1 MFLILLHI
9 CYFFHGHCQ
18 YHLVI
23 FLRKCAYQKV
33 GNVSFSKHFRYVQKG
48 WSLYPWHFWLI
59 WTWSWQMPGS
69 SARCWCFHCMKSVQ
83 IPSLFRSVFSCIWN
97 EYSVSWS
104 KSPYSVVIQE
114 NMGHKK
120 LRIWT
125 LFKQCFEV
133 KLVGSLI
140 GLQLVTIWKV
150 STLYKCKRVIK
161 CKMNS
166 MFILIN

>member
-1 MFLILLHI
+1 MTLLTDMN
-9 CYFFHGHCQ
+9 
-18 YHLVI
+18 LVMTNAWI
-23 FLRKCAYQKV
+23 IGKML
-33 GNVSFSKHFRYVQKG
+33 
-48 WSLYPWHFWLI
+48 
-59 WTWSWQMPGS
+59 M
-69 SARCWCFHCMKSVQ
+69 FHCMKSVQ

-140 GLQLVTIWKV
+140 GLLLVTI
-150 STLYKCKRVIK
+150 
-161 CKMNS
+161 
-166 MFILIN
+166 